1 MLSLFLFALREA
13 EDLSFI
19 GKLYID
25 YRYLVRSEIK
35 KIYSD
40 KNDIDDLVHDVFIK
54 LIRHEQ
60 KLKEIETGKRASY
73 IIKTI
78 HTTVWKFLLKKS
90 KESFIIHIEELEKLA
105 DEACTLDKMILRI
118 EEMEQYRP
126 IYDAMKPKE
135 RMILK
140 YKFDLEYT
148 DQEIAEE
155 LDLSVNSVH
164 VVVNRAKKSF
174 AKLLE
179 SQRMREKRL
188 YGESFL

>member
-73 IIKTI
+73 IIKTT